1 MNGFRYLVVGLDYKV
16 AGGTMGEPECGQPI
30 CPMAIPVKPTVELQ
44 PQYALH
50 GFETI
55 QTDSSAW
62 QPRSIGGMEFPSHET
77 ARFWLDQ
84 THDGEEFKRFFKFAF
99 VARVRG

>member
-44 PQYALH
+44 PQYAPH

-55 QTDSSAW
+55 QTARRGSRVPSGVW
-62 QPRSIGGMEFPSHET
+62 NFLLTKPRDFG
-77 ARFWLDQ
+77 
-84 THDGEEFKRFFKFAF
+84 
-99 VARVRG
+99 